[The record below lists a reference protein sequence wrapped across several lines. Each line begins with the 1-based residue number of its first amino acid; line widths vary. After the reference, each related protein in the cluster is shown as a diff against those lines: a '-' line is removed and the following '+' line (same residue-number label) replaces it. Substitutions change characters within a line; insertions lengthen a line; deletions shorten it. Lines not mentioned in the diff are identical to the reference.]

1 MRTTRRTSWGWWQRL
16 AVLLLPLA
24 LGACGG
30 GGGDGAPGGAGT
42 ATGEATVGAA
52 GGRLAHVDGVVL
64 EVPAGA
70 MSDTLTLRI
79 ARDTTG
85 MNAALLG
92 VAPNPALSVD
102 LSPTYALTPHGTH
115 FAAPV
120 DLRIPLDAAAARG
133 PGVLVV
139 LRTEPGSGSWEM
151 LPVAKVE
158 NGAAVVAI
166 DGFSYYKAVRVLQ
179 MPGLPAG
186 PQVPVMSATLGGA
199 GPETYS
205 IPSTA
210 FPNNQ
215 HRRLYGE
222 ITSRAQALRYA
233 GHLEG
238 VPAACAAITL
248 NGAYRYP
255 KAARAEDANG
265 GQYGPGVDA
274 EIARTVATA
283 GSTVVDGQTRATL
296 DFAFDLNID
305 NAPFKANVFQ
315 DLRAGSNTGPT
326 PAVAV
331 SFNAWATCSTPF
343 DLGGGNVVARLQV
356 IPGVER
362 RAIDPAF
369 PDWVALDDKG
379 WTWATVLYKVDY
391 LPRGF
396 TSHPSDATAAVGTP
410 ASFSTS
416 AWPTPVGEQ
425 RIEWWRSNNEGGSW
439 TRVRTSIVPVSDT
452 ADTYT
457 LPSVAVTDHNALF
470 RARLCAVPRQ
480 AGVAEACE
488 DGIAARL
495 TVLQGVAAATFTQ
508 QPRALLVRTGQTA
521 SLSVQATGM
530 PAPTLR
536 WQSRPA
542 NSNGAWADVAGGT
555 GAASANYSTAP
566 LTVADNGLQL
576 RAVASNLV
584 GEVASVPVTVSVSD
598 VDVAPSIQ
606 TQPAALSVV
615 AGSEAVFAV
624 AARGT
629 EALSYQWRRG
639 GQPIAGAN
647 APVLKLAAV
656 SSADASGYSVLI
668 SNAAG
673 SVVSDA
679 ATLTVSAGA
688 APAVAPTIVT
698 QPVSVLTHVGNT
710 ATFGVGVAGTGPIA
724 YQWLKAGQPIAGAT
738 AATYSVASAT
748 LADDGSYAVRVSNA
762 AGSVT
767 SWNVVLTVN
776 EAVQPQAPAITTQPS
791 PQLQLPGG
799 SATFAVAA
807 SGSGPISYQW
817 LKNGAPIAGATGS
830 VLTLAGVTGSDAG
843 SYAVSV
849 GNPLGSVTSNAAAL
863 TVVGAPVIATQPAA
877 QSVTAGAAASFGV
890 SASGAVLRYQ
900 WTLNGVAIVGATDS
914 SYVTP
919 ATTLADNGGVYGVV
933 VYNGA
938 GIVFSQGAVLS
949 VAAPPA
955 ASPEDKIAAGLNHTC
970 AIDRSDTLYCWGNGV
985 NGELGN
991 GSTGFRDVPTRVSGL
1006 GAVKAVAAGSWATC
1020 AIDSA
1025 DALWC
1030 WGSMGDVVPAQL
1042 SAPGVRVRAVGL
1054 GSDHGCYVD
1063 AAGQVYCWGN
1073 TSFGKRGDLNPGDTP
1088 NPVRRA
1094 DDSLLRD
1101 AVAVAIGINHSCAQL
1116 ADGSVW
1122 CWGADVAFGT
1132 HDKAT
1137 RVMRRLPDGSRMDF
1151 TATGRVVAGRY
1162 HSCALESS
1170 TGQPMCWGHNEQGQ
1184 LGDGST
1190 LSRDDAMP
1198 ADLFGGLSLAA
1209 GNAHTCAIRSGDM
1222 VCWGQ
1227 AFMGN
1232 GNERE
1237 TLLAP
1242 VAAGR
1247 VGAYFNSADPP
1258 LAAAAGERHTCALRT
1273 SGDVQCWG
1281 WNNGGQ
1287 AGNGSVSDTVN
1298 VLVPTSTTLGAQFW
1312 RR

>member
-1 MRTTRRTSWGWWQRL
+1 MRTTGKTSSGWRGHL
-16 AVLLLPLA
+16 AAWLLLLLA
-24 LGACGG
+24 ACGG
-30 GGGDGAPGGAGT
+30 GGGGSGDGTPGGTGSANVGT
-42 ATGEATVGAA
+42 AGGSVTGA
-52 GGRLAHVDGVVL
+52 DGVRL
-64 EVPAGA
+64 TVPAGA
-70 MSDTLTLRI
+70 LDSELTLRI

-92 VAPNPALSVD
+92 VAPDPSRSVD
-102 LSPTYALTPHGTH
+102 LSPTYAMTPHGTR

-120 DLRIPLDAAAARG
+120 ELRIPLDAAAAG

-139 LRTEPGSGSWEM
+139 LRTEPGSDSWEM
-151 LPVAKVE
+151 LPVTKVE
-158 NGAAVVAI
+158 SGAAVVAI
-166 DGFSYYKAVRVLQ
+166 DGFSYYKAVRVVQ
-179 MPGLPAG
+179 MPSLPAG
-186 PQVPVMSATLGGA
+186 PQAPVMSATLGGV
-199 GPETYS
+199 GPEAYT
-205 IPSTA
+205 IPGINPA
-210 FPNNQ
+210 PGY
-215 HRRLYGE
+215 RRLYGE
-222 ITSRAQALRYA
+222 ISSRAQTLRYA
-233 GHLEG
+233 GNLQG
-238 VPAACAAITL
+238 VPASCAAITL

-255 KAARAEDANG
+255 KAERADDAVA
-265 GQYGPGVDA
+265 GQYGPGYDA
-274 EIARTVATA
+274 EIARTVAIA
-283 GSTVVDGQTRATL
+283 GSTVVNGQTRPTL
-296 DFAFDLNID
+296 DFGFDLNID

-331 SFNAWATCSTPF
+331 SFNAWANCSTPL
-343 DLGGGNVVARLQV
+343 DLGGGNVVARLKV
-356 IPGVER
+356 MPGAER
-362 RAIDPAF
+362 VPIDPAF

-379 WTWATVLYKVDY
+379 WTWVTVLYKVDY
-391 LPRGF
+391 LPQGF
-396 TSHPSDATAAVGTP
+396 TSHPGDVTVAAGAS

-425 RIEWWRSNNEGGSW
+425 RLEWWRSNNEGGSW

-470 RARLCAVPRQ
+470 RARLCALPRQ
-480 AGVAEACE
+480 AGVAEACV

-495 TVLQGVAAATFTQ
+495 SVVQGAVAASFVQ
-508 QPRALLVRTGQTA
+508 QPRAVLVRTGQTA
-521 SLSVQATGM
+521 SLSVQAAGV
-530 PAPTLR
+530 PAPSLR

-542 NSNGAWADVAGGT
+542 NSNGAWAEVAVGT
-555 GAASANYSTAP
+555 GAATANYSTAP
-566 LTVADNGLQL
+566 LTTADNGLQL
-576 RAVASNLV
+576 RAVATNLV

-629 EALSYQWRRG
+629 EALSYQWRRD

-656 SSADASGYSVLI
+656 SGADASGYSVQI

-673 SVVSDA
+673 SVVSETA
-679 ATLTVSAGA
+679 ALVVSPGA
-688 APAVAPTIVT
+688 AAAVAPTIVT

-710 ATFGVGVAGTGPIA
+710 ATFGVGVAGTGPIS

-738 AATYSVASAT
+738 AATFSVASAT

-762 AGSVT
+762 VGSVT

-776 EAVQPQAPAITTQPS
+776 EAVQPQAVAIGTQPS
-791 PQLQLPGG
+791 PQVQLPGG

-807 SGSGPISYQW
+807 SGSGPITYQW
-817 LKNGAPIAGATGS
+817 LKDGTPIAGATAA
-830 VLTLAGVTGSDAG
+830 VLTLGGVTGSDAG
-843 SYAVSV
+843 SYAVTVS
-849 GNPLGSVTSNAAAL
+849 NPLGSVTSNAAAL

-877 QSVTAGAAASFGV
+877 QSVTAGGTAGFSVAASG
-890 SASGAVLRYQ
+890 SGLRYQ
-900 WTLNGVAIVGATDS
+900 WTLNGVAIVGATAS
-914 SYVTP
+914 SYTTP

-949 VAAPPA
+949 VSAPPA
-955 ASPEDKIAAGLNHTC
+955 PSPEGKIASGLNHTC
-970 AIDRSDTLYCWGNGV
+970 AIDRSGALYCWGNGV
-985 NGELGN
+985 NGELGD
-991 GSTGFRDVPTRVSGL
+991 GAGVYRDVPTRVTGL
-1006 GAVKAVAAGSWATC
+1006 GTVKAVAAGSWDSC

-1030 WGSMGDVVPAQL
+1030 WGSMGDRVPAPL
-1042 SAPGVRVRAVGL
+1042 AATAGVRVRAVSL

-1063 AAGQVYCWGN
+1063 DSSQVFCWGN
-1073 TSFGKRGDLNPGDTP
+1073 TTFGKRGDLNPSDAPT
-1088 NPVRRA
+1088 PVRRA

-1101 AVAVAIGINHSCAQL
+1101 AVAVAVGVNHSCAQL

-1122 CWGADVAFGT
+1122 CWGADVAFGI
-1132 HDKAT
+1132 HDTAT

-1162 HSCALESS
+1162 HTCAIESS
-1170 TGQPMCWGHNEQGQ
+1170 SGQPMCWGHNEQGQ
-1184 LGDGST
+1184 LGDGT
-1190 LSRDDAMP
+1190 TTSRDDAMS
-1198 ADLFGGLSLAA
+1198 ANFFGGLSLAA
-1209 GNAHTCAIRSGDM
+1209 GNTHTCAIRGSDM
-1222 VCWGQ
+1222 YCWGYG
-1227 AFMGN
+1227 FMGN
-1232 GNERE
+1232 GGERE
-1237 TLLAP
+1237 QLLSP
-1242 VAAGR
+1242 VVAGR

-1258 LAAAAGERHTCALRT
+1258 LVAAAGERHTCVLRT

-1281 WNNGGQ
+1281 WNNAGQ
-1287 AGNGSVSDTVN
+1287 AGIGSWSDTVN
-1298 VLVPTSTTLGAQFW
+1298 VLVPTSTTLGATFW
-1312 RR
+1312 GP